1 MIHFEIFIQSMIE
14 IVLLLSS
21 FIIFI
26 ILIISIYEKL
36 GIMIQKRLKVIF
48 SK

>member
-26 ILIISIYEKL
+26 ILIMSIYKKL

>member
-14 IVLLLSS
+14 IILLLSS

-26 ILIISIYEKL
+26 ILIMSIYKKL